1 MNQKINENNPITNSN
16 IVNKNPNSTETPRKH
31 YDADFRNQVIEVC
44 KSGTY
49 ASIAECARSYGLK
62 ENTLYN
68 WLHKSKN
75 PVLTNVDPE
84 YVNLKKENAKLRME
98 LEILKK
104 AAIYFANHAR

>member
-1 MNQKINENNPITNSN
+1 MNQKANENNTNST
-16 IVNKNPNSTETPRKH
+16 KTARKH

-49 ASIAECARSYGLK
+49 ASVAECARNYGIN
-62 ENTLYN
+62 ENTLHN
-68 WLHKSKN
+68 WIHKSKN
-75 PVLTNVDPE
+75 TLPTNVDPE
-84 YVNLKKENAKLRME
+84 YSNLKKENAKLRME

>member
-1 MNQKINENNPITNSN
+1 MNQKINENNAITNSN
-16 IVNKNPNSTETPRKH
+16 IVGKNQNATRKH

-75 PVLTNVDPE
+75 PEPVNVDPE
-84 YVNLKKENAKLRME
+84 YVNLKKENAKLKME